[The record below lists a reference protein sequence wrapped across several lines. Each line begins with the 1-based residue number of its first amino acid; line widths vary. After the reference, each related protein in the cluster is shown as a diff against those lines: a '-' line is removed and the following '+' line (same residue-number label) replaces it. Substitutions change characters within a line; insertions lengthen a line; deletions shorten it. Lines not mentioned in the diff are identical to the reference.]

1 MALCLAGWSRLPYIA
16 TPSTLLMSRWPLH
29 TKRLAIADVA
39 DKFGVKRGTLTLRNR
54 LRRPQHF
61 QLDITLSICNYI

>member
-1 MALCLAGWSRLPYIA
+1 MVKAAVYRNP
-16 TPSTLLMSRWPLH
+16 
-29 TKRLAIADVA
+29 KRTYTVDVQVAIADVA

-61 QLDITLSICNYI
+61 QLDITLSICTYNCI